1 MNDHGVY
8 IGDIQPGFYNSG
20 GHQHIDLSVNEIKHD
35 PLQFVF
41 LHLSMGVC
49 HVGFRHKLC
58 DLCCDIRNIV
68 HPVVDI
74 VDLSAPGHFP
84 DNSLSDQFIVVFADK
99 GLDRQSVIGG
109 LLQHAHI
116 PDTDQAHMQC
126 PGNGGCRQGQHVH
139 VFF

>member
-1 MNDHGVY
+1 MDDHGVD
-8 IGDIQPGFYNSG
+8 IGDIQSGLYDGG

-49 HVGFRHKLC
+49 NVGFRHKLC
-58 DLCCDIRNIV
+58 DLCRDIRNIV
-68 HPVVDI
+68 HPIVDI

-84 DNSLSDQFIVVFADK
+84 DNGLSHQFVIVFADK
-99 GLDRQSVIGG
+99 SLDRQSVIGG